1 MPIAVSVLEMIANVL
16 YERLLTLVNN
26 STYTNNVIEVVRP
39 TRNGNYTPQDMQI
52 VLTQG
57 PSSRVEDLDCP
68 GNPPAVAKQ
77 QIFNIRCHVL
87 NDEAST
93 EAIDSRLNS
102 IASDVVQAVSLPGST
117 WHNFDGNAIDAAWQ
131 DTESVNADGGI
142 DGINVPIAIIY
153 RTDENSPYNVR
164 A

>member
-1 MPIAVSVLEMIANVL
+1 MPIAVSVLETIANVL

-26 STYTNNVIEVVRP
+26 SEYTNNVIEVIRP
-39 TRNGNYTPQDMQI
+39 TRQGNYTPQDMQI

-57 PSSRVEDLDCP
+57 SSEEIEDLHCP
-68 GNPPAVAKQ
+68 GNPPAIARQ
-77 QIFNIRCHVL
+77 QIFNIRCHVV
-87 NDEAST
+87 NDENSS

-102 IASDVVQAVSLPGST
+102 IASDVIQSVCYPAST

-131 DTESVNADGGI
+131 QREQVSADGGI
-142 DGINVPIAIIY
+142 DGINVPIAITY
-153 RTDENSPYNVR
+153 RTDETNPYNVR